1 MDFGST
7 FSHITQGAGAA
18 ARGIGRGGLKALEW
32 GAYGITRG
40 AKLYTDEIAQSLT
53 GRNVSP
59 LGSLGRYIASRL
71 DADEVRPTNSDRSP
85 FDDNKLEAVRIRLA
99 SVDDKMQTNVQLM
112 SQLLG
117 IAQQQ
122 GLEGGDGPSSSNF
135 LSKVLG
141 AAGAAATGTLASTAA
156 YGFMSEDN
164 ETEESDD
171 EEPTE
176 PKIPEDKPVQA
187 PAAEP
192 AADTPSYRPIAHKE
206 SGDSEIKLDKYE
218 IIARSIRFAADHLKI
233 NGQEVGQNAEGTDSW
248 RGGPTVVGEKG
259 PEKVRV
265 AGISSIVGAAG
276 PQIVNLPPGAQ
287 VVPNNR
293 LSGIDRSQFEKEFAD
308 PQMRQ
313 HMKALAIAESGGDAL
328 GAQMIMETGVN
339 RAQAYGKSLK
349 ETLTKGYYEPLRH
362 DQKPYKEAL
371 GRLEREPELSK
382 SLDGA
387 IDKVQRGSNDSNYGL
402 HNSSKHLAEAAK
414 VTQTVTGATP
424 GGDVISRKD
433 RAEFAKD
440 TVIDGKKYEGHGPG
454 NVKKEA
460 EWFDKTSK
468 ADAEWRSNN
477 KQEQVATAQNF
488 GGLREARPGELDE
501 LVRAGRQDQNAADN
515 AAVSEW
521 NSGSSW
527 RNWAAWGSMRRTKN
541 IIDER
546 DNIDSLSTD
555 HKTKDQWPRPEIQPN
570 KLSSDA
576 GLGDIERQYPVDTSL
591 MSDGM
596 RMYEENRQK
605 QWDSFKPEN
614 TNTGLNN
621 QGSYPTNREG
631 QGAESL
637 GPAPSERTTTDK
649 DLAKMSDETADFAG
663 AGGQ

>member
-1 MDFGST
+1 M
-7 FSHITQGAGAA
+7 
-18 ARGIGRGGLKALEW
+18 
-32 GAYGITRG
+32 
-40 AKLYTDEIAQSLT
+40 
-53 GRNVSP
+53 
-59 LGSLGRYIASRL
+59 
-71 DADEVRPTNSDRSP
+71 
-85 FDDNKLEAVRIRLA
+85 
-99 SVDDKMQTNVQLM
+99 
-112 SQLLG
+112 
-117 IAQQQ
+117 
-122 GLEGGDGPSSSNF
+122 
-135 LSKVLG
+135 
-141 AAGAAATGTLASTAA
+141 
-156 YGFMSEDN
+156 
-164 ETEESDD
+164 
-171 EEPTE
+171 
-176 PKIPEDKPVQA
+176 
-187 PAAEP
+187 
-192 AADTPSYRPIAHKE
+192 
-206 SGDSEIKLDKYE
+206 
-218 IIARSIRFAADHLKI
+218 
-233 NGQEVGQNAEGTDSW
+233 
-248 RGGPTVVGEKG
+248 
-259 PEKVRV
+259 
-265 AGISSIVGAAG
+265 
-276 PQIVNLPPGAQ
+276 
-287 VVPNNR
+287 
-293 LSGIDRSQFEKEFAD
+293 
-308 PQMRQ
+308 
-313 HMKALAIAESGGDAL
+313 
-328 GAQMIMETGVN
+328 
-339 RAQAYGKSLK
+339 
-349 ETLTKGYYEPLRH
+349 
-362 DQKPYKEAL
+362 
-371 GRLEREPELSK
+371 EREPELSK